1 MSTKPIPVILDT
13 DIGTDVDDVWALVFL
28 LCCPELDLK
37 LVTTSTGDTEYRAR
51 IAAKVLSELGRED
64 IPIGI
69 GLHLDDCPKTHD
81 NWLGGYT
88 LDDYAGEIISDG
100 VGAIGDHVLAS
111 SEPPTVLGIGPLPNI
126 SAALSRSPDIA
137 NRARFVGMHGSLRKG
152 YLSSHKPARE
162 YNVRLHALSC
172 RHVFESKW
180 QKTITPLDTCGNIYL
195 DGDRFAQLKSAQNEA
210 AKVVIGAHEGWLQ
223 GITDWPAYKKLDMSQ
238 RSSILF
244 DCVAVYLCFAHEW
257 LKMEEL
263 PVLVT
268 EDGKTLIDE
277 SGADVNC
284 AMDWYDQ
291 EKFLDFLTD
300 RLLG

>member
-1 MSTKPIPVILDT
+1 MLNKPIPIILDT

-51 IAAKVLSELGRED
+51 IAAKVLSAMGRED

-81 NWLGGYT
+81 KWLGTYS
-88 LDDYAGEIISDG
+88 LNDYGGEIITDG
-100 VGAIGDHVLAS
+100 VGAICDQVLSS
-111 SEPPTVLGIGPLPNI
+111 SETPTILGIGPLPNV
-126 SAALSRSPDIA
+126 SAALSRSPSIA
-137 NRARFVGMHGSLRKG
+137 NQARFVGMQGSLRKG
-152 YLSSHKPARE
+152 YLGSDKPHRE
-162 YNVRLHALSC
+162 YNVRLHALAC
-172 RHVFESKW
+172 RDVFNSEL
-180 QKTITPLDTCGNIYL
+180 QKIITPLDTCGNIYL
-195 DGDRFAQLKSAQNEA
+195 DGDRFAQLKSGQSDA
-210 AKVVIGAHEGWLQ
+210 AKVIIGAHEGWLE

-277 SGADVNC
+277 TGANVNC
-284 AMDWYDQ
+284 AMDWRDQ
-291 EKFLDFLTD
+291 ETFLDFLTD